1 MYYHLFRNPR
11 ILKENVL
18 ITGII
23 ITYWTAGNTR
33 KPAAAAQV
41 ELNPRLIF
49 RTWLSLRSLVTES
62 NILQNICIFPGSPHL
77 KRLEQYGKNLTVG
90 TIEEKRR
97 FIDLIMQNW
106 GKLSVRELTPY
117 RVNTYLI
124 AQNRSGSWKNHSL
137 AVIKAIYQEAQ
148 WHNMD
153 ITIPSFPRFANNYR
167 KADVFT
173 TEELERLFVPD
184 NFPSYARYL
193 LFFVQITAGL
203 RLGEAG
209 DLRVSQFIFEQN
221 GLVVDG
227 FCKKDCSRTVYNR
240 TGSEESP
247 RLRAVILPTVTNNL
261 IAEYIAENRMKD
273 GKPFRQEYYDKSFF
287 QA

>member
-11 ILKENVL
+11 IFK
-18 ITGII
+18 GKR
-23 ITYWTAGNTR
+23 TYHWYYYYILDGRQYQKTCRGCSSRAESEAYISHLAEPE
-33 KPAAAAQV
+33 KPSDRIEYIAKYMY
-41 ELNPRLIF
+41 I
-49 RTWLSLRSLVTES
+49 
-62 NILQNICIFPGSPHL
+62 PGSPHL